1 MVDCHSRA
9 LCVGESVTAL
19 TGFCDENWGG
29 RFVAHGKLWAC
40 FAEGKPMLSADVES
54 HPNVAK
60 SATLGWGT
68 RPPISSRNSDELW
81 GTRRIL
87 S

>member
-1 MVDCHSRA
+1 MPRRQVSPRGCFRGLGVCMVDCHSRA

-60 SATLGWGT
+60 SATLG
-68 RPPISSRNSDELW
+68 
-81 GTRRIL
+81 
-87 S
+87 